1 MTTKTTFIPRALHLL
16 ATGLLATCAFAA
28 TAHADE
34 GPVYGSQHRMHMREG
49 MDPGKAGKHLE
60 RMIARHVPDAT
71 PEQKTRLNAI
81 AAAAMKDLQPL
92 AAKQRTARAESMKLL
107 AQPTIDRAAVERV
120 RSEQMQ
126 IAEARSKRMS
136 QAWTEAAEV
145 LTPAQRLKLA
155 EQAGKHREHR
165 QHHEHMQ
172 KKQPS

>member
-1 MTTKTTFIPRALHLL
+1 MTTKTTLMPRALHLL
-16 ATGLLATCAFAA
+16 VIGVLATCAFASVA
-28 TAHADE
+28 QAEE
-34 GPVYGSQHRMHMREG
+34 GPGYGGSHRMHMREG
-49 MDPGKAGKHLE
+49 MDPAKAGKHLE

-81 AAAAMKDLQPL
+81 ATAAMKDLQPL
-92 AAKQRTARAESMKLL
+92 AAKQRSVRAEGMKLL

-120 RSEQMQ
+120 RIEQMQ

-155 EQAGKHREHR
+155 EQAGKRRE
-165 QHHEHMQ
+165 HHEHREPMQ